1 MAGELE
7 PGIRVRYRDLA
18 EQFGVSVTP
27 VRAALRELA
36 HEGLIDA
43 RPNSANYVS
52 PLSLDEIEQL
62 YLARMG
68 FESWLAQLGA
78 PRLSSHDLSVME
90 ERLQRFQAAAER
102 SNTEC
107 LMDIAWEMRSV
118 CYEAADRPGL
128 LQKAADLYDRSRRYT
143 HRTLLVDFRRQRST
157 AVAKAFYGACLGHD
171 GELAAE
177 TIRGALRGDL
187 PRSPR
192 HDRPRGKRA
201 TGLLDGRLRYRPPGW
216 DPKPGTY
223 SGDLP
228 TSAPIMCSKA
238 LTKACWPSDPRPRC
252 CSDR

>member
-1 MAGELE
+1 LQHNWTIEQRITKELRDLIVAGELE

-102 SNTEC
+102 SNTQC

-177 TIRGALRGDL
+177 TIRGALQVTFQDL
-187 PRSPR
+187 L
-192 HDRPRGKRA
+192 GMI
-201 TGLLDGRLRYRPPGW
+201 
-216 DPKPGTY
+216 DPTANGQLA
-223 SGDLP
+223 S
-228 TSAPIMCSKA
+228 
-238 LTKACWPSDPRPRC
+238 
-252 CSDR
+252 